1 MPTLHLLGTG
11 AGYSEPHRT
20 TTMLALSHEDNLVI
34 IDCGGDVIQRVL
46 AAGLNPMSLKHM
58 ILSHEHPDHISG
70 FPLFM
75 EKIWLAGRRLSI
87 PIYGP
92 PEALDQARRTF
103 ATFNTSRWEGL
114 PERGWHE
121 IKSDYSIDQKL
132 VDVLEDDAWKITA
145 ASVAHGVPT
154 LGFRIHSKTS
164 GTIVAYSCDTEPT
177 ESVVALA
184 QNADLLIHEATGEY
198 PGHSSAT
205 QAAEMAVKSGAR
217 QLVLVH
223 LPANLDDQDLAEA
236 KKLFPNTPWGFE
248 LGRYVL

>member
-20 TTMLALSHEDNLVI
+20 TTMLALSADDNLVI

-46 AAGLNPMSLKHM
+46 AAGLDPMALKHL

-75 EKIWLAGRRLSI
+75 EKIWLAGRRTPI

-114 PERGWHE
+114 PERIWHE
-121 IKSDYSIDQKL
+121 TWPKSDSRAL
-132 VDVLEDDAWKITA
+132 TRLLEDDAWDITA
-145 ASVAHGVPT
+145 APVAHGVPT
-154 LGFRIHSKTS
+154 IGFRIHCKTS
-164 GTIVAYSCDTEPT
+164 GTVVAYSCDTEPT
-177 ESVVALA
+177 ENVITLA
-184 QNADLLIHEATGEY
+184 QNADLLVHEATGEY

-205 QAAEMAVKSGAR
+205 QAAEMAVKSGAKK
-217 QLVLVH
+217 LVLVH
-223 LPANLDDQDLAEA
+223 LPANLDERDLEEA
-236 KKLFPNTPWGFE
+236 KKIFPNTAWGFE
-248 LGRYVL
+248 LGRHEI